1 MAKAEETKPKPKEEP
16 EMKKKT
22 SSSLLLILLIAIF
35 TVAGYLLVWP
45 EYGRLVDA
53 QEKIISQ
60 KKALEDESNSFR
72 GTNKLIENYADISS
86 EKREKIEMMLPS
98 EVDEA
103 GLFSLFES
111 LAQKNKIIVLAVD
124 ISEKEAAGDL
134 KNLGVSEVQVSLNL
148 TAGPDSENAYG
159 DFKNFLADLEE
170 NLRLIDLISI
180 NYTPETTSYTL
191 NLKTYRIVPTQSSS
205 AAVSF

>member
-22 SSSLLLILLIAIF
+22 SSSLLLILLMAIF
-35 TVAGYLLVWP
+35 AVAGYLLVWP
-45 EYGRLVDA
+45 EYGRLVDT

-60 KKALEDESNSFR
+60 KKALEDESNSFYA
-72 GTNKLIENYADISS
+72 TNKLIENYADISS
-86 EKREKIEMMLPS
+86 EKREKIEMMLPG

-148 TAGPDSENAYG
+148 TASPDSENAYG
-159 DFKNFLADLEE
+159 DFKKFLADLEV

-191 NLKTYRIVPTQSSS
+191 NLKTYRIVPVQSSS